1 MTLKPDAGSE
11 PLWREEFSVHA
22 EDEKFVTRRQFT
34 KFLTLTSV
42 AMAAGNV
49 WILAKSLMYRAPEYP
64 VARIASAGEI
74 AVGSVKLFNYPTPAD
89 PCILIRTADDTYVA
103 YSQICTHLSCAVFY
117 SAASKHIECPCHKG
131 VFSASDGSVIAGP
144 PPRPLPRVVLER
156 RGDDVVATGMAV
168 L

>member
-1 MTLKPDAGSE
+1 MIKPDANRE

-22 EDEKFVTRRQFT
+22 EDEKFVPRRQFA

-49 WILAKSLMYRAPEYP
+49 WILAKSLLYRAPAYP
-64 VARIASAGEI
+64 VARVASIGDI
-74 AVGSVKLFNYPTPAD
+74 AVGAVRLFNYPTAAD
-89 PCILIRTADDTYVA
+89 PCIMIRTAEDTYVA

-117 SAASKHIECPCHKG
+117 SAESKNIECPCHKG
-131 VFSASDGSVIAGP
+131 VFSAADGSVKAGP

-156 RGDDVVATGMAV
+156 RGNDLVAVGMAV

>member
-1 MTLKPDAGSE
+1 MTVKPPPTE

-22 EDEKFVTRRQFT
+22 EDEKFVTRRQFA

-49 WILAKSLMYRAPEYP
+49 WIFAKSLLRKEPSFPTMR
-64 VARIASAGEI
+64 VASVGEV
-74 AVGSVKLFNYPTPAD
+74 AVGAVKLFNYPTAAD
-89 PCILIRTADDTYVA
+89 PCLLIRTADDTYVA

-117 SAASKHIECPCHKG
+117 SEQSKHIECPCHKG
-131 VFSASDGSVIAGP
+131 VFSAADGSVVAGP

-156 RGDDVVATGMAV
+156 RGEDLVATGMAGE
-168 L
+168 

>member
-1 MTLKPDAGSE
+1 MAVKPQATE

-49 WILAKSLMYRAPEYP
+49 WILAKSLLRKSSIFPN
-64 VARIASAGEI
+64 VRIASTGEI
-74 AVGSVKLFNYPTPAD
+74 AVGAVKLFNYPTPAD
-89 PCILIRTADDTYVA
+89 PCILIRTADQTYVA

-117 SAASKHIECPCHKG
+117 SAQSKNIECPCHKG
-131 VFSASDGSVIAGP
+131 VFSAADGSVIAGP

-156 RGDDVVATGMAV
+156 RGDDLVATAMAEP
-168 L
+168 

>member
-1 MTLKPDAGSE
+1 MKPRPSE
-11 PLWREEFSVHA
+11 PLWREEFSVRA
-22 EDEKFVTRRQFT
+22 EDEKFVTRRQFA

-49 WILAKSLMYRAPEYP
+49 WIVAKSLFRRAPVYP
-64 VARIASAGEI
+64 AARVAAAGDI
-74 AVGSVKLFNYPTPAD
+74 AVGAVKLFNYPTAND
-89 PCILIRTADDTYVA
+89 PCIMIRTAEDSYVA

-117 SAASKHIECPCHKG
+117 SAQSKHIECPCHKG
-131 VFSASDGSVIAGP
+131 VFSAADGSVLAGP

-156 RGDDVVATGMAV
+156 RGEDLVAVGMAE

>member
-1 MTLKPDAGSE
+1 MAVKPGGDE

-22 EDEKFVTRRQFT
+22 EDEKFVTRRQFA

-49 WILAKSLMYRAPEYP
+49 WILAKSLLAKTPSYP
-64 VARIASAGEI
+64 TATVATAGEI
-74 AVGSVKLFNYPTPAD
+74 SVGAVKLFNYPTPAD
-89 PCILIRTADDTYVA
+89 PCILIRTAEDTYVA

-117 SAASKHIECPCHKG
+117 SAQSKNIECPCHKG
-131 VFSASDGSVIAGP
+131 VFSAANGSVIAGP

-156 RGDDVVATGMAV
+156 RGDDLVATGMGQ
-168 L
+168 